1 MITAADVEALRE
13 NSPLNLSDMYF
24 FDPANRWTYVKPHE
38 EYCGPYFF
46 KID

>member
-1 MITAADVEALRE
+1 
-13 NSPLNLSDMYF
+13 MYF

-46 KID
+46 KIDWNNDVVVL